1 MRSLDVRTRTAADTR
16 DVTPDAFFD
25 DELPALVDAHA
36 HLALPGA
43 HELGVTSFAIVTPS
57 GAWTLALDEAH
68 DTIRVTRGDT
78 GDAATELDHD
88 EVARLVDDR
97 LTPMTLVASARVRMR
112 RGSLEQFLDWWV
124 VLRSLIDGRPAHT
137 RGSVELRDRDG
148 SPLDVTR
155 SFTPE
160 DDDDDIAHFLT
171 ETGFLHLEGWFGL
184 DEMEAI
190 SRDMD
195 AAFAHYAPD
204 DGRSWWAETAD
215 GTARAVRLQRFE
227 EHSPTFAALIR
238 DDRFLRIGRLTGD
251 AYVPPAGGEAL
262 EKPIGVV
269 KGISDLPW
277 HKDCSLGMHSYNCC
291 GLTVGVSVTGAD
303 EQSGALAVVPGSH
316 RALVQPSF
324 YRSLWGLPPRDLPTR
339 TGDLTVHCSCT
350 MHMSHPPVTKER
362 RVLYTGF
369 SLAPRGDSLAE
380 DRAAASAVR
389 ENAYKK
395 VSQAPSPVAAGRS
408 PGT

>member
-1 MRSLDVRTRTAADTR
+1 MMRSLDVRTRTAADTR
-16 DVTPDAFFD
+16 DVTPSAFFD
-25 DELPALVDAHA
+25 EELPALVDRHA

-43 HELGVTSFAIVTPS
+43 RELGVTSFGIVTPS
-57 GAWTLALDEAH
+57 GAWTLALDDVH
-68 DTIRVTRGDT
+68 DTIRVSRGDT
-78 GDAATELDHD
+78 GDAATQLDHD
-88 EVARLVDDR
+88 EIARLVDDR
-97 LTPMTLVASARVRMR
+97 LTPMTLVASARVRML
-112 RGSLEQFLDWWV
+112 RGRLEDFLDWWV
-124 VLRSLIDGRPAHT
+124 VLRSLVDGRAAHT
-137 RGSVELRDRDG
+137 RGAVELRDRDG
-148 SPLDVTR
+148 APLDVAR

-160 DDDDDIAHFLT
+160 DDDEEIAHFLT
-171 ETGFLHLEGWFGL
+171 EAGFLHLSGWFAT
-184 DEMEAI
+184 DEMDAI

-195 AAFAHYAPD
+195 GAFPHYTPD
-204 DGRSWWAETAD
+204 DGRSWWAETSD

-238 DDRFLRIGRLTGD
+238 DERFLRIGRLTGD
-251 AYVPPAGGEAL
+251 GYVPPAGGEAL

-303 EQSGALAVVPGSH
+303 EESGALAVVPGSH

-339 TGDLTVHCSCT
+339 TGDLTVHSSCT
-350 MHMSHPPVTKER
+350 MHMSHPPVTRER

-369 SLAPRGDSLAE
+369 GLPPRGEVLGA
-380 DRAAASAVR
+380 DRAAASRVR
-389 ENAYKK
+389 ENAYKN
-395 VSQAPSPVAAGRS
+395 VSQAPSPVA
-408 PGT
+408 